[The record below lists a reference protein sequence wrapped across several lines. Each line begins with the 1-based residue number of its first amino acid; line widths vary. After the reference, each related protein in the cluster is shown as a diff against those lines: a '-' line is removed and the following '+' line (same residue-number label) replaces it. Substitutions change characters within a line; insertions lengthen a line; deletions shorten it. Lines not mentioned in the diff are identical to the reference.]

1 MGFGKFLIGAGCV
14 VGGVILAPVVVPV
27 AVAGIGT
34 AAAAAGTAIGG
45 VATAAAST
53 SLGTAAIGAMSTVG
67 SAVGS
72 VAGAVGLSA
81 VATATGTSA
90 GAAAVGTI
98 ATSGAIGVS
107 SAASGAKK
115 MYDASETKSE
125 AEHVYDEARKLF
137 DKEETTTNS
146 SLEKL
151 GKTKLE
157 SWNNLKEYVESVDK
171 ITNIEFRDDLKID
184 GELHLDKNAL
194 EGIRIMSF
202 TIVDTLKGSAAA
214 ITGGQLVGL
223 ATSTGFTSIA
233 TASTGTAIAGLHG
246 AAATNASLAALGG
259 GSLAA
264 GGGGM
269 ALGSAVASA
278 LSFAPAIAIGGL
290 FINSKGKKNLKNAE
304 NLLKEAEA
312 LEEEFEAARKE
323 LGKLKRL
330 SNKVN
335 KTLISYNVI
344 FDKHLDWI
352 KEKVKEETDYRK
364 YDENEKALFRTS
376 FQLACIIKNLACA
389 ELMDSNNNIM
399 TKNVNELI
407 KVSDEC
413 ISEKVV

>member
-1 MGFGKFLIGAGCV
+1 MGIGKFLLGAGCV
-14 VGGVILAPVVVPV
+14 VGGVILAPVFAPV

-53 SLGTAAIGAMSTVG
+53 TLGTAAIGAMSTVG

-72 VAGAVGLSA
+72 AAGAVGLSA

-115 MYDASETKSE
+115 MHDASETKSE
-125 AEHVYDEARKLF
+125 AEHIYDEARKLF
-137 DKEETTTNS
+137 DKEEASTNN

-157 SWNNLKEYVESVDK
+157 SWNCLKEYVEAVEK
-171 ITNIEFRDDLKID
+171 ITNIKFEDNIQLDS
-184 GELHLDKNAL
+184 ELHLDKNEL
-194 EGIRIMSF
+194 ESIKIMSF
-202 TIVDTLKGSAAA
+202 TLVDALNGSAAA

-223 ATSTGFTSIA
+223 ATSTGFTSIS

-304 NLLKEAEA
+304 NLLKETKELEKELEA
-312 LEEEFEAARKE
+312 GRKE

-344 FDKHLDWI
+344 FDKHLEWI
-352 KEKVKEETDYRK
+352 KDKVEEETDYRK
-364 YDENEKALFRTS
+364 FEETEKNLFRTS

-399 TKNVNELI
+399 SQPVNNVI
-407 KVSDEC
+407 KTGDEF
-413 ISEKVV
+413 IAENVA